1 MKFDYRYQG
10 QLHSVELLADGRA
23 FVDGQSVEPADT
35 PVEVAARGRQL
46 WVHFDGRTY
55 ALERAV
61 GGRQAA
67 GGPGGELVL
76 RAPMPGQ
83 VRQVAVAAGQQVEAG
98 QLLLVLEA
106 MKMEMRISAPQA
118 AKVARLGVSQGDS
131 VEKEQTLVELE
142 SETE

>member
-10 QLHSVELLADGRA
+10 KLHSVELLPGGQAL
-23 FVDGQSVEPADT
+23 VDGQPVEVGDIAA
-35 PVEVAARGRQL
+35 EVAARGRNA

-55 ALERAV
+55 TLERAV
-61 GGRQAA
+61 GGNRAT
-67 GGPGGELVL
+67 GGSSELVL

-83 VRQVAVAAGQQVEAG
+83 VRHVAVAAGQRVEAG

-118 AKVARLGVSQGDS
+118 AKVARLDVSQGDS
-131 VEKEQTLVELE
+131 VDKEQILVELE
-142 SETE
+142 NESE